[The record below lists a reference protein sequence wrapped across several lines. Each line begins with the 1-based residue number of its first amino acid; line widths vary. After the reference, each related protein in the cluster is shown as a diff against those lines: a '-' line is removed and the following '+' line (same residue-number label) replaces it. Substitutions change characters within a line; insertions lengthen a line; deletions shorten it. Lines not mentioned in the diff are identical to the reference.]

1 MNCFIQHPLNADNF
15 ILDIPRMVNDACI
28 TLNQGNS
35 LISIPLNEQQKDIL
49 QKAIDSFKT
58 IDLKSDVMN
67 KKFMEYWN
75 NYKYLQKYR
84 FGGIVCLVIFYYTS
98 GSCFS

>member
-1 MNCFIQHPLNADNF
+1 MWNKKGFRRYSKIENEFSSNGLPVNCFIQHPLNADNF

-49 QKAIDSFKT
+49 QKAIDS
-58 IDLKSDVMN
+58 LK
-67 KKFMEYWN
+67 
-75 NYKYLQKYR
+75 L
-84 FGGIVCLVIFYYTS
+84 
-98 GSCFS
+98 